1 MLPLCWCVSFF
12 TSTGIPMAS
21 ASIYLMS
28 ELKNDDS
35 ARHIIPVSD
44 SVRRT
49 NSIYRSGSNSGP
61 DENSLEEYNKSV
73 T

>member
-1 MLPLCWCVSFF
+1 
-12 TSTGIPMAS
+12 MAS